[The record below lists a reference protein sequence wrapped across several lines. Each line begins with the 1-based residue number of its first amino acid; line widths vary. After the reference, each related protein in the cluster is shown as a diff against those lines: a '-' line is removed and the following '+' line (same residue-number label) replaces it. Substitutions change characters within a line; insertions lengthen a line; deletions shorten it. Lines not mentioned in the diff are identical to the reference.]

1 LNDAVGSL
9 DLALGGVGGGVAVVV
24 LADLVLVSTTQLLF
38 TSALTKKLGCLS
50 LAKLSGSTLARL
62 G

>member
-38 TSALTKKLGCLS
+38 TSALTNKLGCLS
-50 LAKLSGSTLARL
+50 LAKLSG
-62 G
+62 